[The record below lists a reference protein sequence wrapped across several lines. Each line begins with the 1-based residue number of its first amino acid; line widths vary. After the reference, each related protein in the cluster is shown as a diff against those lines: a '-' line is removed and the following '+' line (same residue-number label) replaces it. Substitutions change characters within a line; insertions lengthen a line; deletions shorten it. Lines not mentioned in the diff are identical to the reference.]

1 MQRMKKIGLIL
12 LISFHTWAQKQDPSV
27 LFLRYFSNQN
37 QRIEIKRDTLW
48 VYWFEAADEKN
59 PLEFRDTSAIDL
71 RQIAEVKIIKGKNAV
86 GQRGIGL
93 QIYPF
98 EARNENRKTSS
109 QTIEAQKLNQTN
121 VASVAQKLQGQASG
135 VVVGNDNSPG
145 GGAMVRIR
153 GIGSINANSPLY
165 VVDGVALQGN
175 INSINPNDI
184 SSVQV
189 LKDPSQ
195 TAMYGVR
202 GANGVIVI
210 NTIKGLPEKFDLSPL
225 TVLPLTIWS
234 WGPISSE
241 MHQKRAEKAMRTWLL
256 GK

>member
-1 MQRMKKIGLIL
+1 MKKLGLLL
-12 LISFHTWAQKQDPSV
+12 LISFHSWAQTQDPSV

-37 QRIEIKRDTLW
+37 QRIGIKQDTLW
-48 VYWFEAADEKN
+48 VYWYEAKDEKN

-71 RQIAEVKIIKGKNAV
+71 RQIAKVKIIKGKNAA

-98 EARNENRKTSS
+98 EARNEDRNALN
-109 QTIEAQKLNQTN
+109 QTIDAQKLNQTN
-121 VASVAQKLQGQASG
+121 VSSVAQKLQGQASG

-184 SSVQV
+184 ASVQV

-195 TAMYGVR
+195 TALYGVR

-210 NTIKGLPEKFDLSPL
+210 STLRNAENVNKIPKNIL
-225 TVLPLTIWS
+225 LPLTIWHWDINRKS
-234 WGPISSE
+234 AISKNQVKE
-241 MHQKRAEKAMRTWLL
+241 AIEFLRNHK
-256 GK
+256 

>member
-1 MQRMKKIGLIL
+1 MKKLGLLL
-12 LISFHTWAQKQDPSV
+12 LISFHSWAQTQDPSV

-71 RQIAEVKIIKGKNAV
+71 RQIAEVKIIKGKNAA

-98 EARNENRKTSS
+98 EARNEDRNALN
-109 QTIEAQKLNQTN
+109 QTIDAQKLNQTN
-121 VASVAQKLQGQASG
+121 VSSVAQKLQGQASG

-195 TAMYGVR
+195 TAMFGVR

-210 NTIKGLPEKFDLSPL
+210 TTLGNTGHANKIPQNII
-225 TVLPLTIWS
+225 LPLTIWHWDLNRKS
-234 WGPISSE
+234 TISKNQVNDVIE
-241 MHQKRAEKAMRTWLL
+241 FLRNHK
-256 GK
+256 

>member
-1 MQRMKKIGLIL
+1 MKKLGLLL
-12 LISFHTWAQKQDPSV
+12 LISFHSWAQTQDPSA
-27 LFLRYFSNQN
+27 LLLRYFSNQN

-48 VYWFEAADEKN
+48 VYWYEAKDEKN

-71 RQIAEVKIIKGKNAV
+71 QQIAEVKIIKGKNAA

-98 EARNENRKTSS
+98 ETRNELRNASS
-109 QTIEAQKLNQTN
+109 QAINTQKLNQTN

-210 NTIKGLPEKFDLSPL
+210 TTLRNTENANKIPQNIMLPL
-225 TVLPLTIWS
+225 TVWHWDIHRKSDMSKDQVKEVIEFLRN
-234 WGPISSE
+234 
-241 MHQKRAEKAMRTWLL
+241 HK
-256 GK
+256 